1 MCLIIDKEKTP
12 TRASQ
17 DIVVYKIVEELTL
30 VDGQLMTPFQQK
42 PVAIGLTY
50 RNNGSY
56 EVKSSKDNPNE
67 SEIREGMFHS
77 YPDLQ
82 EAERAKTIMEG
93 INSNRKFKIAMC
105 IIPKHSLFIEG
116 YSMIYHTCFFWTV
129 EEYKFRSVGS
139 TMIKYVACV

>member
-1 MCLIIDKEKTP
+1 MCLIIDKDKTP
-12 TRASQ
+12 TRASK
-17 DIVVYKIVEELTL
+17 DIVVYKLVEEF
-30 VDGQLMTPFQQK
+30 VDGILMTPFQQK
-42 PVAIGLTY
+42 PVEIGKTY
-50 RNNGSY
+50 RNNSY

-77 YPDLQ
+77 YPDIQ

-93 INSNRKFKIAMC
+93 INSNRKFKIAKC

-116 YSMIYHTCFFWTV
+116 YSMIYHTCVFWTV

-139 TMIKYVACV
+139 TAIKYLACV